1 MCALSVISVCVCKGK
16 QKSKKVVVLFR
27 YQHRHHRKCRRE
39 NNAIFWSLAPK
50 ISYFVGVFSRCTRC
64 IANKNETV
72 AIIRDAQFEFRIWN
86 TSKPTNYLTI
96 SRPIVMLITYIF
108 HSCLYAGIV
117 RVNNFL
123 SPFSNLFLTIF
134 ENGPV

>member
-1 MCALSVISVCVCKGK
+1 MRSVRFVCHFSLRMQK
-16 QKSKKVVVLFR
+16 QAKKVKRLSYFLGTSIEIVGGKIMQFFGPW
-27 YQHRHHRKCRRE
+27 HRKFRILSAFFRDAPDALE
-39 NNAIFWSLAPK
+39 NK
-50 ISYFVGVFSRCTRC
+50 
-64 IANKNETV
+64 TV

-96 SRPIVMLITYIF
+96 SRPIVMLITNIF

-123 SPFSNLFLTIF
+123 SPFSYLFLTIF